1 MLIFKKISDVVDNDV
16 VKNTVYNELVSAIH
30 NTDTSNL
37 VRNLTM
43 TQKSV
48 KLKRKYLRLIMVN
61 ILLHKDSIRWWQK
74 SFLQD

>member
-1 MLIFKKISDVVDNDV
+1 MLL
-16 VKNTVYNELVSAIH
+16 KNTVYNELVNAIH

-61 ILLHKDSIRWWQK
+61 ILPHKDSIRWWQK